1 MKLYSARRHE
11 REISALSEE
20 YDRRLKDL
28 QAALAE
34 LKEENRRLSAEI
46 SVLRA
51 QKQSISDA
59 MIAAS
64 EKREE
69 MQEET
74 EAYFASQRAMALQ
87 AAEKAQR
94 LLDDVRASYPDEAVG
109 SRFKAFERRLKAL
122 LSPNEEEAAERSE
135 ILDEISSGLSSEE
148 ASEIH
153 TELTFSEEP
162 SLPADGEWDL
172 KEVLETLGLSDD

>member
-20 YDRRLKDL
+20 YGGRLKDL

-34 LKEENRRLSAEI
+34 LKEENRRLSAEV

-51 QKQSISDA
+51 QKQSISEA

-74 EAYFASQRAMALQ
+74 EAYFASQKAMALQ

-94 LLDDVRASYPDEAVG
+94 LLDDIRASYPDEAAG
-109 SRFKAFERRLKAL
+109 SRFKAFERRLNAL
-122 LSPNEEEAAERSE
+122 LFPREEEPSE
-135 ILDEISSGLSSEE
+135 SEEQPLEISSEEESEV
-148 ASEIH
+148 H
-153 TELTFSEEP
+153 TELAFSKEP

>member
-1 MKLYSARRHE
+1 MAQYERIMKLPPEKIPRHVAVILDGNGRWAARQ
-11 REISALSEE
+11 REARS
-20 YDRRLKDL
+20 RGH
-28 QAALAE
+28 LAGA
-34 LKEENRRLSAEI
+34 ENVET
-46 SVLRA
+46 
-51 QKQSISDA
+51 ISDA

-94 LLDDVRASYPDEAVG
+94 LLDDVRASYPDEAAG

-122 LSPNEEEAAERSE
+122 LSPNEVDAAERSE

-153 TELTFSEEP
+153 TELVFSKEP
-162 SLPADGEWDL
+162 PLSADGEWDL

>member
-20 YDRRLKDL
+20 YDGRLKDL

-64 EKREE
+64 EKTRGN
-69 MQEET
+69 
-74 EAYFASQRAMALQ
+74 AGRNGSLFRFAKGHGLTGRRKGS
-87 AAEKAQR
+87 
-94 LLDDVRASYPDEAVG
+94 EAVG
-109 SRFKAFERRLKAL
+109 RRPRILSRRGSRLAF
-122 LSPNEEEAAERSE
+122 
-135 ILDEISSGLSSEE
+135 
-148 ASEIH
+148 
-153 TELTFSEEP
+153 
-162 SLPADGEWDL
+162 
-172 KEVLETLGLSDD
+172 

>member
-20 YDRRLKDL
+20 YDGRLKDL

-51 QKQSISDA
+51 QKQYISDA

-122 LSPNEEEAAERSE
+122 LSPNEEDAAERSE